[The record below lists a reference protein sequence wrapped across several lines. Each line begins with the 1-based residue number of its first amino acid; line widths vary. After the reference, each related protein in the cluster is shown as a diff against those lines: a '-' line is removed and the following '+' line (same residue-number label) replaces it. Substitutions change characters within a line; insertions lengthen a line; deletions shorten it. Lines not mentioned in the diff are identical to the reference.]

1 MLGYYW
7 NLGKVLTISTT
18 STTCAH
24 ISKNKILKKGF
35 NVNDKFTL
43 PKIPT
48 LSLYYIYIYICVPL
62 YTSQYFFILFHL

>member
-24 ISKNKILKKGF
+24 ISKNKI
-35 NVNDKFTL
+35 
-43 PKIPT
+43 
-48 LSLYYIYIYICVPL
+48 
-62 YTSQYFFILFHL
+62 